1 MSDDIEEL
9 KRRRAA
15 IAVQVRQLARD
26 ASSARGQIEWLTRQ
40 LDGIEAELLRDEAS
54 LSRLDRLIQKAE
66 VAP

>member
-9 KRRRAA
+9 RRRRTA

>member
-9 KRRRAA
+9 RRRRTA
-15 IAVQVRQLARD
+15 IAVQVRQLTRD
-26 ASSARGQIEWLTRQ
+26 ESSARGQIEWLTRQ

>member
-1 MSDDIEEL
+1 MRSRSATTTHLEDHVNVPKSNDDD
-9 KRRRAA
+9 KRN
-15 IAVQVRQLARD
+15 
-26 ASSARGQIEWLTRQ
+26 GTRQ